1 MRIYLGE
8 LRTRAS
14 LADEVAQIVD
24 MMAVLGGAVSAAHAK
39 SILRVTMYFHWHCKL
54 VTMELECKDDSAQ
67 LSGLAGTATEV
78 GGVLSGGLCLIVH
91 YHQTNASLALCPGI
105 GRSA

>member
-1 MRIYLGE
+1 MDVIEVLS
-8 LRTRAS
+8 RA
-14 LADEVAQIVD
+14 I
-24 MMAVLGGAVSAAHAK
+24 SATHAK

-78 GGVLSGGLCLIVH
+78 GGVRGGGLRLIVY
-91 YHQTNASLALCPGI
+91 YHHTNASLALRPGI
-105 GRSA
+105 GRST